1 MTVKDIVQSLP
12 SNYLKDLTANMN
24 VTAFLL
30 AIFLPKFSLCCP
42 SSKESKETNKQS
54 KESVCSSNNP
64 CQNDGECI
72 DKEVKIDAKVIYREF
87 SPYANFITANF
98 ITAVFQN
105 YY

>member
-1 MTVKDIVQSLP
+1 
-12 SNYLKDLTANMN
+12 MN

-72 DKEVKIDAKVIYREF
+72 DKEVKIDAKVICILISVRLL
-87 SPYANFITANF
+87 NFK
-98 ITAVFQN
+98 
-105 YY
+105 YGGS